1 MSVTNYEIRALMLRY
16 GLSQQKL
23 GEILGMGQPDVS
35 RMLRYELSK
44 AEKQRIR
51 ETVEKEVKS

>member
-1 MSVTNYEIRALMLRY
+1 MSVTNYEIRTLMLRY
-16 GLSQQKL
+16 GLSQQRL
-23 GEILGMGQPDVS
+23 GEILGIDQPSVS

-51 ETVEKEVKS
+51 EAVEKEVKS